1 MSSKVLRHPDKEEVI
16 KKLLNGESVK
26 EVEEWLKKKHPRQKR
41 LHVSYMTLQKFRAE
55 HLNIKGEV
63 LEDIRN
69 KRLQQDKE
77 DVEVAAKIA
86 IANSPHYQDK
96 LNQIVSQEI
105 DVARRLVEM
114 DKLISSRI
122 EHYYNVLATGGS
134 MKEDRIF
141 IDYINTLKGIMQD
154 WKKYIEGVADKK
166 IEHNVSVQVVD
177 SQVNIIKEAV
187 YEVLEELSPELV
199 PIFIDKLGKKVLSLN
214 HNSQA
219 AFPSKLNKQY
229 IIDVDN
235 DYEE

>member
-26 EVEEWLKKKHPRQKR
+26 EVEEWLKRKHPRQKR

-69 KRLQQDKE
+69 KRLQQDRE
-77 DVEVAAKIA
+77 EVEVASKLA

-96 LNQIVSQEI
+96 LDQIVSQEI

-177 SQVNIIKEAV
+177 NQVNIIKEAV

-214 HNSQA
+214 HTSPIATTPKFN
-219 AFPSKLNKQY
+219 NKY
-229 IIDVDN
+229 IIDVDD